1 MAASALAVVPMIVF
15 IIFRERFGRF
25 DHHDGYQGLM
35 QLGRP
40 PKSQSPSKAELPPA
54 YPLDGMAGG
63 VCRVCVTKKLQLDLP
78 HTFRYAAADG
88 CGAAAMGKVD
98 KKAGTATS
106 SALIF
111 FVNSI

>member
-1 MAASALAVVPMIVF
+1 M
-15 IIFRERFGRF
+15 
-25 DHHDGYQGLM
+25 
-35 QLGRP
+35 
-40 PKSQSPSKAELPPA
+40 
-54 YPLDGMAGG
+54 
-63 VCRVCVTKKLQLDLP
+63 KKLQLDLP
-78 HTFRYAAADG
+78 YTFRYAAADG

>member
-1 MAASALAVVPMIVF
+1 MQRGDRRKANLTDQTQNASAL
-15 IIFRERFGRF
+15 
-25 DHHDGYQGLM
+25 
-35 QLGRP
+35 
-40 PKSQSPSKAELPPA
+40 S
-54 YPLDGMAGG
+54 LD
-63 VCRVCVTKKLQLDLP
+63 VTKKLQLDLP
-78 HTFRYAAADG
+78 YTFRYAAADG

>member
-1 MAASALAVVPMIVF
+1 MQRGDRRKANHTDQKKNAS
-15 IIFRERFGRF
+15 
-25 DHHDGYQGLM
+25 GL
-35 QLGRP
+35 
-40 PKSQSPSKAELPPA
+40 S
-54 YPLDGMAGG
+54 LDGMAGG
-63 VCRVCVTKKLQLDLP
+63 VCPVVCVTKKLQLDLP
-78 HTFRYAAADG
+78 YTFRYAAADG

>member
-1 MAASALAVVPMIVF
+1 MQPGDRQKANHTDQKKNIP
-15 IIFRERFGRF
+15 RRDGR
-25 DHHDGYQGLM
+25 
-35 QLGRP
+35 RR
-40 PKSQSPSKAELPPA
+40 LP
-54 YPLDGMAGG
+54 
-63 VCRVCVTKKLQLDLP
+63 VVCVTKKLQLDLP
-78 HTFRYAAADG
+78 YTFRYAAADG